1 MKRLSLIFVILGIFF
16 LTSCK
21 MQKEGLV
28 VMTDQ
33 SYKASVYATNK
44 IGFGSPDGLLWHK
57 GKLYLADEGG
67 EALEVWTKNPGLK
80 TLADAR
86 LGFLSPEDL
95 LIDADDNVFFT
106 DDDAG
111 GLWEIDA
118 SGMPRLV
125 AGKEKGLIS
134 TEGIA
139 LAPDGALLV
148 GDGEQHEVFRVSR
161 DGNVSEFLGK
171 QFGITKPESMVFDEQ
186 GNLYIADNEEDVLYL
201 LDTKH
206 ELHRIIDRRES
217 FSPETIFYFKGSL
230 YITDSHN
237 GKLYVYKP
245 NEELRTIAAF
255 GGQLK
260 NVQGVT
266 VDDQG
271 NIFLSVQTDL
281 KRKVGQ
287 ILEISKEN
295 PELARR

>member
-1 MKRLSLIFVILGIFF
+1 MKQLSPIVLIVALSF

-21 MQKEGLV
+21 LQKEGLV

-33 SYKASVYATNK
+33 SYKASVFATNK

-67 EALEVWTKNPGLK
+67 EKLEEWSSNPGLK

-86 LGFLSPEDL
+86 LGCLSPEDL
-95 LIDADDNVFFT
+95 VIDADDNIFFT

-111 GLWEIDA
+111 GLWEVDRNGA
-118 SGMPRLV
+118 PRLV
-125 AGKEKGLIS
+125 AGKDKGLIS

-148 GDGEQHEVFRVSR
+148 GDGEQHEVFHVTK
-161 DGNVSEFLGK
+161 DGNVTEFLGRK
-171 QFGITKPESMVFDEQ
+171 FGITKPESMVFDEQ
-186 GNLYIADNEEDVLYL
+186 GNLYIADNEDDVLYL

-206 ELHRIIDRRES
+206 ELHRIIDHRES
-217 FSPETIFYFKGSL
+217 FSPETIFYFQGAL
-230 YITDSHN
+230 YITDSHD
-237 GKLYVYKP
+237 GKLFVYRP

-266 VDDQG
+266 VDEQG
-271 NIFLSVQTDL
+271 NIFVSVQTDL
-281 KRKVGQ
+281 KRKVGH

-295 PELARR
+295 TQIAAR

>member
-1 MKRLSLIFVILGIFF
+1 MKRLSIIFVLIGLLFT
-16 LTSCK
+16 TSCGL
-21 MQKEGLV
+21 QKEGLV

-67 EALEVWTKNPGLK
+67 EKLEVWTGNSGLK
-80 TLADAR
+80 TLVDSSF
-86 LGFLSPEDL
+86 GCHSPEDL
-95 LIDADDNVFFT
+95 VIDADDNIFFT

-111 GLWEIDA
+111 GLWEVDRNGA
-118 SGMPRLV
+118 PKLV
-125 AGKEKGLIS
+125 AGKDKGLIS

-148 GDGEQHEVFRVSR
+148 GDGEQHEVFRVTR
-161 DGNVSEFLGK
+161 DGAVSEFLGK
-171 QFGITKPESMVFDEQ
+171 QFGITKPESMVFDEL
-186 GNLYIADNEEDVLYL
+186 GNLYIADNEDDVLYM
-201 LDTKH
+201 LDPNH
-206 ELHRIIDRRES
+206 NLHRIIDRRDS
-217 FSPETIFYFKGSL
+217 FSPETIFYFKGAL
-230 YITDSHN
+230 YITDSRD
-237 GKLYVYKP
+237 GKLFVYKP

-281 KRKVGQ
+281 KRKVGH

-295 PELARR
+295 TELASR